1 MNLFTNFI
9 ERRKLLFR
17 SVIVQAKTQYAGTA
31 IGMFWIIIGP
41 FLLLSLYSLIYG
53 VVFNIRLP
61 NLNRFEYI
69 LNVFSGLVLF
79 LAFAQSLSVSTT
91 CLAKEQKL
99 IFSNFP
105 AEFIPTKS
113 VIVAYLVLGPATLFV
128 IIGDAIFS
136 EPSWHLI
143 FLPVVAFLQLL
154 FSIGIGCFLALLGV
168 ALRDINFLI
177 QYIVIALLIV
187 TPIAYTPD
195 MFPESILPL
204 LYMNPLYYFVSAN
217 QHLILLNTFPPLFEM
232 IFGAFLSLVTFC
244 GGVWCFKRAKLAIM
258 DLV

>member
-1 MNLFTNFI
+1 MNT
-9 ERRKLLFR
+9 
-17 SVIVQAKTQYAGTA
+17 
-31 IGMFWIIIGP
+31 
-41 FLLLSLYSLIYG
+41 
-53 VVFNIRLP
+53 
-61 NLNRFEYI
+61 

-128 IIGDAIFS
+128 IVGDAIFS

-154 FSIGIGCFLALLGV
+154 FSIGVGCLLALLGV

-187 TPIAYTPD
+187 TPSPTR
-195 MFPESILPL
+195 
-204 LYMNPLYYFVSAN
+204 
-217 QHLILLNTFPPLFEM
+217 QT
-232 IFGAFLSLVTFC
+232 
-244 GGVWCFKRAKLAIM
+244 CF
-258 DLV
+258 